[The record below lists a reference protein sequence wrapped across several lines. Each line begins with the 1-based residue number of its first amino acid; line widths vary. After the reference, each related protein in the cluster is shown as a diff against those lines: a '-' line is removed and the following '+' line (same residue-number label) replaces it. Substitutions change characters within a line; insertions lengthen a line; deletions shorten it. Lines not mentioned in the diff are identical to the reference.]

1 MGAPPFNL
9 SPPDMAPFP
18 DSARATSLGDARR
31 QAHHAAQLATAAG
44 ISFLSK
50 QADDSHTNL
59 EWLPEVGRGALASRV
74 VPSSDP
80 FRVAVQIA
88 GLELLLLDD
97 RNAVVDSMPLDGRT
111 IAGAESWLRGRVGSR
126 GAQKSKFTLAK
137 HYEIPHHDVDDG
149 KPFDASD
156 RTAFTEL
163 AAWFDLASRHL
174 ERVRAANSSSEV
186 RCWPH
191 HFDIATL
198 IDVGPG
204 KTVGVGMEPGDVYY
218 DEPYFYV
225 NAHPKPTEAVS
236 IRLAGGGFWH
246 THEWFGA
253 VLPGSRIRSSDGE
266 SQVAEFVESAIAACR
281 RLVGGEAR

>member
-1 MGAPPFNL
+1 
-9 SPPDMAPFP
+9 MAPFP
-18 DSARATSLGDARR
+18 DPARATSLADARR
-31 QAHHAAQLATAAG
+31 QTHHAAQLATAAG
-44 ISFLSK
+44 ISFLPR

-59 EWLPEVGRGALASRV
+59 EWLPDAGGGALASRV

-80 FRVAVQIA
+80 FRVAVQVA
-88 GLELLLLDD
+88 GLGLLLLDD
-97 RNAVVDSMPLDGRT
+97 RNTVVDSMPLDGRT
-111 IAGAESWLRGRVGSR
+111 IADAESWLRERVGKR
-126 GAQKSKFTLAK
+126 GAEKSKFTLAK

-198 IDVGPG
+198 IDVAPG
-204 KTVGVGMEPGDVYY
+204 KSVGVGMEPGDVYY

-225 NAHPKPTEAVS
+225 NARPEPAGAVD
-236 IRLAGGGFWH
+236 IRLAGAGFWH

-281 RLVGGEAR
+281 GLVGEQAR